1 MKFFKLFLILV
12 PVIFMSLFFID
23 KFRVQ
28 KISYIPLSSITQKNT
43 SQSLSTTLIQNKIYP
58 RHKNANVK
66 LSYNNISCPLFITMA
81 DSFYLPAVENFHF
94 ELKQYNL
101 HKNFL
106 VMCLDEAC
114 VQTCQSKNI
123 LAWWGFVNTS
133 VARIKVRS

>member
-1 MKFFKLFLILV
+1 
-12 PVIFMSLFFID
+12 
-23 KFRVQ
+23 
-28 KISYIPLSSITQKNT
+28 
-43 SQSLSTTLIQNKIYP
+43 
-58 RHKNANVK
+58 
-66 LSYNNISCPLFITMA
+66 MA

-114 VQTCQSKNI
+114 VQICQSKNI